1 MPNFGSFG
9 RHLGVPPGQYSQAIS
24 HCKNPILGY
33 KKAKLS
39 SPGGTPK
46 LTWIAM
52 KFGNSSLL
60 LAKKMKWS
68 LGLG

>member
-9 RHLGVPPGQYSQAIS
+9 RHLVVPPGQYSQAIS

-33 KKAKLS
+33 KKANLS

-46 LTWIAM
+46 LTCIAM
-52 KFGNSSLL
+52 KFGLL
-60 LAKKMKWS
+60 LAQKIKWS